1 MFYIR
6 HPKQVGDQRA
16 VAMQVVQ
23 QKQAL
28 LQDLH
33 VLVVDRPASVVA
45 ALLALAPALPAT
57 KAD

>member
-1 MFYIR
+1 MFYIL

-23 QKQAL
+23 QKHAL
-28 LQDLH
+28 LPDLH
-33 VLVVDRPASVVA
+33 VLVVDRPAKVVA
-45 ALLALAPALPAT
+45 ALLALTPALPAT